1 MQNRFRTHLQKG
13 EIDEA
18 QQVIDLSVDMGF
30 DELAEEL
37 SQKLDSR
44 NLSDLQFINFNYGS

>member
-30 DELAEEL
+30 DDLAVELR
-37 SQKLDSR
+37 QILDSR
-44 NLSDLQFINFNYGS
+44 NLSDLQFINMNFGS

>member
-13 EIDEA
+13 EVDEA

-30 DELAEEL
+30 DDLAVELR
-37 SQKLDSR
+37 QILDSR
-44 NLSDLQFINFNYGS
+44 NLSDLQFLNLNYGS